1 MSALAHT
8 GHDHDD
14 YLEFCAG
21 FAGLSGIDLTQY
33 KRGQMER
40 RIRTFAGLRGAAGLP
55 EYLTMLDADPAQLD
69 LFLDRMTINV
79 SQLWRNPGQFALL
92 AETVIPE
99 LAAAGRIRCWSAGCS
114 YGAEAYTLAAIC
126 AEAAPGAAVEIHG
139 TDIDARMIGR
149 ARDGRFSEADVR
161 SAPSEQLER
170 WFRPVAG
177 GWEAVPEL
185 RMRVRFTTADLLA
198 GRIPAATY
206 DLVLCRNVVIYFTQE
221 VRDRLHARLAGS
233 LRRGGYLMIGSSERV
248 ADPAGAGLDAAAPF
262 IYRRLR

>member
-21 FAGLSGIDLTQY
+21 FAALSGIDLTQY

-126 AEAAPGAAVEIHG
+126 AEAAPGAAG
-139 TDIDARMIGR
+139 T
-149 ARDGRFSEADVR
+149 
-161 SAPSEQLER
+161 
-170 WFRPVAG
+170 
-177 GWEAVPEL
+177 
-185 RMRVRFTTADLLA
+185 
-198 GRIPAATY
+198 
-206 DLVLCRNVVIYFTQE
+206 
-221 VRDRLHARLAGS
+221 
-233 LRRGGYLMIGSSERV
+233 
-248 ADPAGAGLDAAAPF
+248 
-262 IYRRLR
+262 

>member
-1 MSALAHT
+1 MNALARA
-8 GHDHDD
+8 GHDRDD
-14 YLEFCAG
+14 YLEFCEG
-21 FAGLSGIDLTQY
+21 FAALSGIDLTQY

-40 RIRTFAGLRGAAGLP
+40 RIRSFAGLRGAEGLP
-55 EYLTMLDADPAQLD
+55 EYLAMLDADPAQRE

-79 SQLWRNPGQFALL
+79 SQLWRNPEQFELL
-92 AETVIPE
+92 ARDVIPE

-139 TDIDARMIGR
+139 TDIDTRMIER

-161 SAPSEQLER
+161 SAPPEQLDR

-177 GWEAVPEL
+177 DWEAVPAL
-185 RMRVRFTTADLLA
+185 RMMVRFTTGDLLA
-198 GRIPAATY
+198 GRIPAAAY

-221 VRDRLHARLAGS
+221 VRDRLHARLAAS
-233 LRRGGYLMIGSSERV
+233 LRRGGYLMIGSSERIT
-248 ADPAGAGLDAAAPF
+248 DPAGARLEAAAPF
-262 IYRRLR
+262 IYRRRG

>member
-1 MSALAHT
+1 MSALPLI
-8 GHDHDD
+8 HDD
-14 YLEFCAG
+14 YVAFCQG
-21 FAGLSGIDLTQY
+21 VRGLCDIDLLQY

-40 RIRTFAGLRGAAGLP
+40 RVRSFAERRGHADLGPYLRLLAGDAAARD
-55 EYLTMLDADPAQLD
+55 E
-69 LFLDRMTINV
+69 FLDRVTINV
-79 SQLWRNPGQFALL
+79 SNLWRNPEQWERLRHDVVPA
-92 AETVIPE
+92 
-99 LAAAGRIRCWSAGCS
+99 LAAGGTLRAWSAGCS

-139 TDIDARMIGR
+139 TDIDARMIAR

-185 RMRVRFTTADLLA
+185 RMRVRFTAGDLLA
-198 GRIPAATY
+198 GRIPAAAY

>member
-1 MSALAHT
+1 MSALPHI
-8 GHDHDD
+8 GRDHDD

-21 FAGLSGIDLTQY
+21 FMALSGIDLTQY

-55 EYLTMLDADPAQLD
+55 EYLAMLDADPDQLE

-139 TDIDARMIGR
+139 TDIDARMIAR
-149 ARDGRFSEADVR
+149 ARDGRFSDADVR
-161 SAPSEQLER
+161 SAPPQQLDR
-170 WFRPVAG
+170 WFRQVAG

-185 RMRVRFTTADLLA
+185 RIRVRFATGDLLA
-198 GRIPAATY
+198 GRIPAAAY
-206 DLVLCRNVVIYFTQE
+206 DLVLCRNVVIYFN
-221 VRDRLHARLAGS
+221 DAARNHVHSGIAGA
-233 LRRGGYLMIGSSERV
+233 LRTGGYFMVGATERV
-248 ADPAGAGLDAAAPF
+248 GDPAGMGLQTAYPF
-262 IYRRLR
+262 IYRKAG